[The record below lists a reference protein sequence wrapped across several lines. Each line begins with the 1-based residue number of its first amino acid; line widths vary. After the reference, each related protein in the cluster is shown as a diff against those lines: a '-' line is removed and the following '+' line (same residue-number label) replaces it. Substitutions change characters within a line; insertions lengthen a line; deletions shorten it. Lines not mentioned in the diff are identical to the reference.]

1 MMRDVTF
8 SSNSSCSRSIG
19 LTADAPA
26 QMPVAVALLRE
37 GVPADLARVLPTP
50 EVSPQ
55 VVLQIGYLYEQFL
68 ADPACVVR
76 VCAARHLVHLGV
88 RVPQFDILVD
98 GQPQFGTVALLSTV
112 I

>member
-1 MMRDVTF
+1 MRNVTF
-8 SSNSSCSRSIG
+8 SSNSSCSSWIS
-19 LTADAPA
+19 LAADAPS

-50 EVSPQ
+50 EVGPQ

-68 ADPACVVR
+68 VDSACVVR
-76 VCAARHLVHLGV
+76 VGAACHLVHLGV

-98 GQPQFGTVALLSTV
+98 GQPQFGTVALSTMV
-112 I
+112 